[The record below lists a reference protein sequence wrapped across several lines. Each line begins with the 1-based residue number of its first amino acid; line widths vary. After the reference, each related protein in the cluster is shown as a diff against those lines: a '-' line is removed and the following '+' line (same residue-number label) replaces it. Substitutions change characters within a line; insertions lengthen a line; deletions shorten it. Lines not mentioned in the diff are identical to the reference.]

1 MEYLFDTNICI
12 YLINKKFKYL
22 IDRVEKRGIE
32 NIGISSITVAELEYG
47 IAKSKSK
54 HKEENRVALLEF
66 LLPFKFIDFN
76 QNDAYEYGRIRQD
89 LQSKGKIIGNMDIL
103 IGSQAVSREL
113 ILVTNNDKEFKRI
126 ENLEIENW
134 IDDKEISEFEEHQ
147 TSGGEKDRDEAN

>member
-1 MEYLFDTNICI
+1 MKYLFDTNICI
-12 YLINKKFKYL
+12 YLINKKFEYL
-22 IDRVEKRGIE
+22 MDSIEKLGIDK
-32 NIGISSITVAELEYG
+32 IGISSITIAELEYG
-47 IAKSKSK
+47 IAKSDST
-54 HKEENRVALLEF
+54 HKEENRIALLEF
-66 LLPFKFIDFN
+66 LLPFKFIDFD

-113 ILVTNNDKEFKRI
+113 ILVTNNEKEFKRI

-147 TSGGEKDRDEAN
+147 TSGGEKDRDEAS